1 MFKGWYSN
9 MRSAI
14 KISSLLL
21 AVVMLVSAVL
31 VSGCSLKP
39 EWSYKTS
46 EKELAIGVY
55 ILALRSAYSTAE
67 TKAKELEDYD
77 STSDSWL
84 DMEITDDDGNTEVA
98 RTWIKNKAEE
108 QCLEYLVVE
117 NGLSDSGTTVDEA
130 QLDEARKQAKTSWE
144 VGQQTMYGQ
153 MPAAKKS
160 LEKYGVSLASYTYVV
175 ADAHQN
181 EEAYFDYLYSPGGP
195 KAVPDAELVK
205 YVQDNYV
212 DYSYISVPL
221 YTSQQ
226 QEGSEQPTSVA
237 MSAEEKKKVNDKI
250 NGYAKAINDEGKSYD
265 DVVSEYM
272 KESGLTESPSKDNIE
287 LKEEFSAGD
296 QIKTAYDKIQPGK
309 VSVVTVGE
317 DPNAS
322 VYLVYKKDIKADAAK
337 YVSENRETVLH
348 KAKEKDFEDYL
359 KTFTEDLDYEKSSAV
374 DSYDPKMFFEPV
386 QPTTAAKSN
395 EDDAADSSA
404 AG

>member
-1 MFKGWYSN
+1 

-21 AVVMLVSAVL
+21 AVVMLVSTIL
-31 VSGCSLKP
+31 VSGCSFKP

-55 ILALRSAYSTAE
+55 ILAMRSAYTTAE
-67 TKAKELEDYD
+67 EKAKKLEDYD

-108 QCLEYLVVE
+108 QCLEYLAVE
-117 NGLSDSGTTVDEA
+117 KGMSDSGTTVDEA
-130 QLDEARKQAKTSWE
+130 KLDEAEKQAKTAWE

-181 EEAYFDYLYSPGGP
+181 EETYFDYLYSAGGP
-195 KAVPDAELVK
+195 KAVSDAELTK

-212 DYSYISVPL
+212 DYSYVSVPL
-221 YTSQQ
+221 YNSQQ
-226 QEGSEQPTSVA
+226 AEGSQQPTSAA
-237 MSAEEKKKVNDKI
+237 MSADEKKKVNDKF
-250 NGYAKAINDEGKSYD
+250 NGYVKAINDGKSYD

-287 LKEEFSAGD
+287 FKDDFSAGD
-296 QIKTAYDKIQPGK
+296 QVKAAYEKLQPGK
-309 VSVVTVGE
+309 AAVVTVGE
-317 DPNAS
+317 DPNATL
-322 VYLVYKKDIKADAAK
+322 YLVYKKDIKSEAAK

-359 KTFTEDLDYEKSSAV
+359 KKLADDLDYEKSSAV
-374 DSYDPKMFFEPV
+374 DGYDPKMFFEPV
-386 QPTTAAKSN
+386 QPTTAAKSD
-395 EDDAADSSA
+395 ESDAAESSA
-404 AG
+404 KG

>member
-1 MFKGWYSN
+1 
-9 MRSAI
+9 
-14 KISSLLL
+14 
-21 AVVMLVSAVL
+21 MLVSTIL
-31 VSGCSLKP
+31 VSGCSFKP

-55 ILALRSAYSTAE
+55 ILAMRSAYTTAE
-67 TKAKELEDYD
+67 EKAKKLEDYD

-108 QCLEYLVVE
+108 QCLEYLAVE
-117 NGLSDSGTTVDEA
+117 KGMSDSGTTVDEA
-130 QLDEARKQAKTSWE
+130 KLDEAEKQAKTAWE

-181 EEAYFDYLYSPGGP
+181 EETYFDYLYSTGGP
-195 KAVPDAELVK
+195 KAVSDAELTK

-212 DYSYISVPL
+212 DYSYVSVPL
-221 YTSQQ
+221 YNSQQ
-226 QEGSEQPTSVA
+226 AEGSQQPTSAA
-237 MSAEEKKKVNDKI
+237 MSADEKKKVNDKF
-250 NGYAKAINDEGKSYD
+250 NGYVKAINDGKSYD

-287 LKEEFSAGD
+287 FKDDFSAGD
-296 QIKTAYDKIQPGK
+296 QVKAAYEKLQPGK
-309 VSVVTVGE
+309 AAVVTVGE
-317 DPNAS
+317 DPNATL
-322 VYLVYKKDIKADAAK
+322 YLVYKKDIKSEAAK

-359 KTFTEDLDYEKSSAV
+359 KKLADDLDYEKSSAV
-374 DSYDPKMFFEPV
+374 DGYDPKMFFEPV
-386 QPTTAAKSN
+386 QPTTAAKSD
-395 EDDAADSSA
+395 ESDAAESSA
-404 AG
+404 KG

>member
-1 MFKGWYSN
+1 

-21 AVVMLVSAVL
+21 AVVMLVSTIL
-31 VSGCSLKP
+31 VSGCSFKP

-55 ILALRSAYSTAE
+55 ILAMRSAYTTAE
-67 TKAKELEDYD
+67 EKAKKLEDYD

-108 QCLEYLVVE
+108 QCLEYLAVE
-117 NGLSDSGTTVDEA
+117 KGLSDSGTTIDEA
-130 QLDEARKQAKTSWE
+130 TLDEAEKQAKSAWE

-181 EEAYFDYLYSPGGP
+181 EDAFFDYLYSAGGP
-195 KAVPDAELVK
+195 KAVSDAELTK

-212 DYSYISVPL
+212 DYSYVSVPL

-226 QEGSEQPTSVA
+226 TEGSQQQPTSTA
-237 MSAEEKKKVNDKI
+237 MSAEEKKKINDKF
-250 NGYAKAINDEGKSYD
+250 NEYVKAINEGKSYD

-287 LKEEFSAGD
+287 YKDEFSAGD
-296 QIKTAYDKIQPGK
+296 QVKAAYEKLQPGK
-309 VSVVTVGE
+309 VAVVTVGE
-317 DPNAS
+317 DPNATL
-322 VYLVYKKDIKADAAK
+322 YLVYKKDIKSEAAK

-348 KAKEKDFEDYL
+348 KAKDKDFKDYL
-359 KTFTEDLDYEKSSAV
+359 KKLVGDLDYEKSSAV
-374 DSYDPKMFFEPV
+374 DGYDPKMFFEPV